1 MPPRAV
7 KRKPGAKVTT
17 IDTLPQVPRRGWLLR
32 LAASRKFQAWAAR
45 IPFLRRIARAQGEA
59 LFDIV
64 AGFVNAQVL
73 MALVELRIFSLLQDG
88 PQTPSQLGR
97 SCAVPAQR
105 LEVLLQAGAGLGLL
119 KRHRDGRFGLSLR
132 GASLLGVPGLP
143 QMILHHRA
151 LYTDLA
157 DPVALV
163 RGGKDTELARFW
175 PYVFGAAG
183 AVDPAVTATYSDLMA
198 ESQVLVA
205 EDVLRMVDLSG
216 ISRLMDVGGGTGAF
230 VAAVGKA
237 YPGLRLELFDLP
249 QVLLGAGQRLTA
261 AGLSNRVALHTG
273 SFRDQPLPQGADA
286 ISLVRVLYDHDDSTV
301 AQLLRSVYA
310 ALPKGGRLIIAEPMS
325 GGRKP
330 NRFTD
335 VYFAIYTLA
344 MQTGRTRSP
353 QEIKGLLTAA
363 GYTNICIHSGFRPF
377 ITSAITAV
385 RS

>member
-1 MPPRAV
+1 M
-7 KRKPGAKVTT
+7 
-17 IDTLPQVPRRGWLLR
+17 
-32 LAASRKFQAWAAR
+32 
-45 IPFLRRIARAQGEA
+45 RRIARAQGEA

-73 MALVELRIFSLLQDG
+73 MALVELRIFSRLQDG
-88 PQTPSQLGR
+88 PQTPAQLGR

-163 RGGKDTELARFW
+163 RGGNDTELARFW

-237 YPGLRLELFDLP
+237 YPGLRLDLFDLP
-249 QVLLGAGQRLTA
+249 PVLLGAGQRLTA
-261 AGLSNRVALHTG
+261 AGLSNRVALHAG

-353 QEIKGLLTAA
+353 EEIKGLLTAA